1 METLRDNAPF
11 TASDLQDVIK
21 KLKKY
26 RSLMWDQA
34 QKDGNQQ
41 YAIQYYEVVQT
52 LIYGIYYT
60 WEKYEYARGWL
71 DGIAE
76 EGESM
81 LEYRMFQIGVVDRI
95 EGLLRACQSNNI
107 FEMFPG
113 GQETNEMIVIIFQ
126 DLLANIRKGV
136 VKVDRF

>member
-1 METLRDNAPF
+1 
-11 TASDLQDVIK
+11 
-21 KLKKY
+21 
-26 RSLMWDQA
+26 MWDQA

-60 WEKYEYARGWL
+60 REKYEYARGWL

-113 GQETNEMIVIIFQ
+113 GQATNEMIVIIFQ